1 MTTVLEGFGV
11 TPAVQPVGLLLAG
24 ADPDALDTVAA
35 HAIGYE
41 HLPMWTTFYRH
52 ERGIG
57 CNDMDRIRIR
67 GIEWGTF
74 EKPHL
79 RYPLIEGSP
88 REPPW
93 ARATR
98 ILNNTML
105 RQRPVIDAGQ
115 CGEAGSVQTLSRE
128 VHFRG
133 SRERPQN

>member
-1 MTTVLEGFGV
+1 
-11 TPAVQPVGLLLAG
+11 
-24 ADPDALDTVAA
+24 
-35 HAIGYE
+35 
-41 HLPMWTTFYRH
+41 
-52 ERGIG
+52 
-57 CNDMDRIRIR
+57 MDRIRIR

-93 ARATR
+93 AQATR